1 MLRVRDRLRLIPNG
15 PMIPRAEVDDAKRAA
30 LRERYGAP
38 GKALLAFF
46 GFVYEHKGI
55 DDLFAML
62 DSERHHLVIVGEVK
76 ESDPFQRT
84 VLRRIHEPPL
94 EGHVTLS
101 GFLPAMQAAE
111 VLAAADA
118 VVLPYREGAG
128 TWNTTLKAA
137 ALQGTFVLTTS
148 VEATDST
155 LHRTS
160 TTQGQE
166 IWRTCA
172 RRWTST
178 AGSGT
183 RRLPSSSPA
192 RAEARL
198 PSATSRCTRSAADGP
213 RRQCR
218 EPTIIRESAS
228 KPTLGSHPSDRIV
241 VGLETSLGY
250 SGTKPRRTSTWSR
263 QPMPSSEKHRSTHS
277 PIRVRLARTDG
288 RLEDLVLAHEQEHRP
303 RHVPR
308 ERPLLLHGRVAD
320 LELLAAPGGDPA
332 GGEGDLIA
340 TCSGF
345 RSGLS

>member
-1 MLRVRDRLRLIPNG
+1 MSRHGWGWVSAPKLTFVEKLRLALPQATLAVVPGDVIVVRPEFAARMPRWYGLLRVRDRLRLIPNG

-30 LRERYGAP
+30 LRDRYGAP

-62 DSERHHLVIVGEVK
+62 DPKRHHLVIVGEVK

-148 VEATDST
+148 VERHGFDAAQNVYYARPGDS
-155 LHRTS
+155 
-160 TTQGQE
+160 
-166 IWRTCA
+166 
-172 RRWTST
+172 
-178 AGSGT
+178 
-183 RRLPSSSPA
+183 
-192 RAEARL
+192 
-198 PSATSRCTRSAADGP
+198 
-213 RRQCR
+213 
-218 EPTIIRESAS
+218 
-228 KPTLGSHPSDRIV
+228 
-241 VGLETSLGY
+241 
-250 SGTKPRRTSTWSR
+250 
-263 QPMPSSEKHRSTHS
+263 
-277 PIRVRLARTDG
+277 
-288 RLEDLVLAHEQEHRP
+288 
-303 RHVPR
+303 
-308 ERPLLLHGRVAD
+308 AD
-320 LELLAAPGGDPA
+320 LRKALDEH
-332 GGEGDLIA
+332 
-340 TCSGF
+340 
-345 RSGLS
+345 SGLRNQAPSMELAGPSWSEIAERHLEVYEKRGRPPAASVP